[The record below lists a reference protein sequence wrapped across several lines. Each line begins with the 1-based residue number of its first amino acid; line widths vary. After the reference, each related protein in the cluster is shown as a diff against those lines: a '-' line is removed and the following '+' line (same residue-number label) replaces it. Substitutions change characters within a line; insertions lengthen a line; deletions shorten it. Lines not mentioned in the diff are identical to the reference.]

1 MKWQIEAVF
10 RFQRECNVYA
20 FYGVIFSA
28 ADVTLL
34 FSQENLH
41 SVRFF
46 DEFDLVHAAAAV
58 TATPTVMSAAVMMRR
73 RGRLLEGKRDALAAE
88 VCLELLRYVDHRRLA
103 GGILKYLKKSVNIE
117 WLKNRP
123 VYLLC
128 RVLLWRHP

>member
-1 MKWQIEAVF
+1 M
-10 RFQRECNVYA
+10 YA

-58 TATPTVMSAAVMMRR
+58 TATPTVMLRR

-103 GGILKYLKKSVNIE
+103 GGVLKYLKKSVNIE
-117 WLKNRP
+117 
-123 VYLLC
+123 
-128 RVLLWRHP
+128 